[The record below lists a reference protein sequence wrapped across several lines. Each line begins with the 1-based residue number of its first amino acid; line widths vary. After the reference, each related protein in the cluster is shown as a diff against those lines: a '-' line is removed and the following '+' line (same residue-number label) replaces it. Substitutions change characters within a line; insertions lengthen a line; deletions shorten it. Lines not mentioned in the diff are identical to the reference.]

1 MKKRIYL
8 LIEILKREIDA
19 RILFAK
25 EASNLGYSVVIGHK
39 GVLWER
45 LKYLRPG
52 VVIFKSIGPR
62 NTEMMKKLKSY
73 GHHVAAYDEE
83 MFINYDIKDAVER
96 RIYPK
101 SLNVLDYFFCWGDD
115 DKNEMLKSFPNNKN
129 IFFSTGNPRVD
140 ILKRQNRH
148 IFNDEIEKIKNKYGN
163 FILLTSSFSKI
174 NENQSEGKIG
184 HVFNMV
190 AMGKSIMSRELEVA
204 RNWRSLLQLDL
215 EYYIKFILNFDKYFP
230 EKKLI
235 IRPHPAENEKFWIE
249 LTKNLKNVFTVS
261 DSKST
266 NSWILAS
273 DLLIGHNDT
282 TIIEASIM
290 EKPVVNYVPCQ
301 NFPSVEYSVLKQFTI
316 PVRSEEQLINI
327 INKKN
332 YEDHITKVKN
342 VSEVKLYLN
351 NFEENQSSTKKI
363 IDQIK
368 LREHEFNNIKT
379 VDKYNNKL
387 FYVYYD
393 IKSNIKKLIK
403 KLLFFRSV
411 DEREETRKKQ
421 KFGDGISLNILKYKF
436 FKLIGNKYKKSYKI
450 NKIFPHIFLI
460 EKKDNE

>member
-1 MKKRIYL
+1 
-8 LIEILKREIDA
+8 
-19 RILFAK
+19 
-25 EASNLGYSVVIGHK
+25 
-39 GVLWER
+39 
-45 LKYLRPG
+45 
-52 VVIFKSIGPR
+52 
-62 NTEMMKKLKSY
+62 
-73 GHHVAAYDEE
+73 
-83 MFINYDIKDAVER
+83 
-96 RIYPK
+96 
-101 SLNVLDYFFCWGDD
+101 
-115 DKNEMLKSFPNNKN
+115 
-129 IFFSTGNPRVD
+129 
-140 ILKRQNRH
+140 
-148 IFNDEIEKIKNKYGN
+148 
-163 FILLTSSFSKI
+163 
-174 NENQSEGKIG
+174 
-184 HVFNMV
+184 
-190 AMGKSIMSRELEVA
+190 
-204 RNWRSLLQLDL
+204 
-215 EYYIKFILNFDKYFP
+215 
-230 EKKLI
+230 
-235 IRPHPAENEKFWIE
+235 
-249 LTKNLKNVFTVS
+249 
-261 DSKST
+261 
-266 NSWILAS
+266 
-273 DLLIGHNDT
+273 
-282 TIIEASIM
+282 M

-436 FKLIGNKYKKSYKI
+436 FKLICNKYKKSYKI